1 MFFRLH
7 VSILARLHV
16 TRLQVSRLHVSRL
29 YVTRLH
35 GYDYDGITNKIVHQ
49 RFSQVVVGREAV
61 VSISSL
67 GKATVG
73 DPVDVA
79 CNVEEEVNMIMLG
92 RNMFPNLYFYR
103 T

>member
-1 MFFRLH
+1 MIMMASRTKM
-7 VSILARLHV
+7 A
-16 TRLQVSRLHVSRL
+16 TRGLP
-29 YVTRLH
+29 
-35 GYDYDGITNKIVHQ
+35 
-49 RFSQVVVGREAV
+49 QVVVGREAV